1 MYLYEKRSRHNYN
14 QKGNIEEQII
24 NMKLF
29 SIISVSLITVYL
41 TVRYI
46 GLLAK
51 KRIQPALA
59 MWIMF
64 STAVGMSLIT
74 YLSSGNFSFSDNIL
88 NSVDLIYVITISV
101 AILILGDKSS
111 KINRFDAGCLI
122 VVFLIVF
129 FWIFTKNHIVTNF
142 LVQSILVIAYFPVVK
157 RLLETRQNTEPFI
170 IWIGMLI
177 APFLS
182 LLSSKGMLATVYS
195 VRAIFCVG
203 LLLLLMLWVEITG
216 NKRKSQSFPNQEVKG
231 KYKSVKL

>member
-1 MYLYEKRSRHNYN
+1 
-14 QKGNIEEQII
+14 
-24 NMKLF
+24 MKLF
-29 SIISVSLITVYL
+29 SIISVSLITVFL
-41 TVRYI
+41 TVSYI

-51 KRIQPALA
+51 RRIQPALA

-88 NSVDLIYVITISV
+88 NSVDLIYVVTISV
-101 AILILGDKSS
+101 AILILGEKSS
-111 KINRFDAGCLI
+111 KITRFDATCLI
-122 VVFLIVF
+122 VVFLIVV
-129 FWIFTKNHIVTNF
+129 FWLFTKNHIVTNF

-216 NKRKSQSFPNQEVKG
+216 NKRKTQPFTNQEVKR
-231 KYKSVKL
+231 KYRSVKL